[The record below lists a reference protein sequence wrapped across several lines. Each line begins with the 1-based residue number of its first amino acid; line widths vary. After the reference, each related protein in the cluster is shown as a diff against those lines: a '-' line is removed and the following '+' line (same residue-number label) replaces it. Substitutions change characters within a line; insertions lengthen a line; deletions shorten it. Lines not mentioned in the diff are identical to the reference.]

1 MLLNITLIS
10 PIPLALILL
19 VVLPHLIEVLVGFI
33 KLNNIL
39 SLQTCTVAPES
50 NTQVVVLVSL
60 VFKIVGLGVVVTK
73 LLSSFIS
80 SILLI
85 GFLFLLLGRFS
96 FKCGYFIQ
104 HLFSECPF
112 LLQCLQGL
120 LVLLLVFKDISISLL
135 LVLLGT
141 VLLGFFTALIRL
153 DSSIS

>member
-33 KLNNIL
+33 KLNNVL

-85 GFLFLLLGRFS
+85 GFF
-96 FKCGYFIQ
+96 
-104 HLFSECPF
+104 
-112 LLQCLQGL
+112 
-120 LVLLLVFKDISISLL
+120 
-135 LVLLGT
+135 
-141 VLLGFFTALIRL
+141 
-153 DSSIS
+153 